1 MEAEKGV
8 CSKPAECSL
17 SPEKAVMAY
26 SLVGALR
33 LPERVTTLGVSGW
46 LVEREGGAGRGR
58 GSIPAPPDQLPPPAL
73 ISPTVTM
80 KTALPGPAGLRK
92 PA

>member
-46 LVEREGGAGRGR
+46 LVEREGQGGEGAA
-58 GSIPAPPDQLPPPAL
+58 SQLPLTSCP
-73 ISPTVTM
+73 
-80 KTALPGPAGLRK
+80 LPL
-92 PA
+92 